1 MTLPNDGAAPAT
13 FTALSRNSHICAEIW
28 PHSAATYRSMIK
40 RFSSRV
46 LDATLSI
53 PPIRARNVMPVVIML
68 MIWIGLRWAQVGEN
82 MAFVLAV
89 VVAQA
94 YAIWRN
100 LPQAAHDMGQMRSGR
115 PGMLRWPVV
124 GLLLLAALQIWL
136 NDPLL
141 TQRLITALALFFLII
156 MALGVMREGEVL
168 DRITPRNADGAPE
181 FKVVSLLRVNALV
194 AVLVICVNEALIA
207 FETPAIWITVMPVF
221 VLILHGL
228 YWFIVLMLLPSDT
241 QPA

>member
-1 MTLPNDGAAPAT
+1 MPPSEGSVSAT
-13 FTALSRNSHICAEIW
+13 FAALSRNSHIYAEIW
-28 PHSAATYRSMIK
+28 PQSAATCRGMIK
-40 RFSSRV
+40 RFSSRL

-53 PPIRARNVMPVVIML
+53 PPIRVRNVLPVLIML
-68 MIWIGLRWAQVGEN
+68 MIWIGLQWAQVGEN

-100 LPQAAHDMGQMRSGR
+100 LPQAAHDMGQMRAGR
-115 PGMLRWPVV
+115 PAMLRWPVAA
-124 GLLLLAALQIWL
+124 LLLLAALQIWL

-141 TQRLITALALFFLII
+141 TQRLITAFAVFFLVV
-156 MALGVMREGEVL
+156 MVLGVMREGEML
-168 DRITPRNADGAPE
+168 DRITPRSADGTPE

-194 AVLVICVNEALIA
+194 ATLVICVNETLIA

-221 VLILHGL
+221 VLVLHGF
-228 YWFIVLMLLPSDT
+228 YWLIVLMLVPSDS

>member
-1 MTLPNDGAAPAT
+1 
-13 FTALSRNSHICAEIW
+13 
-28 PHSAATYRSMIK
+28 MIK
-40 RFSSRV
+40 RISSRL

-53 PPIRARNVMPVVIML
+53 PPIRARNLLPVIIML
-68 MIWIGLRWAQVGEN
+68 MIWVGLRSLHVAEN
-82 MAFVLAV
+82 TAFVLAV

-100 LPQAAHDMGQMRSGR
+100 LPQAAHDMAQMQAGR
-115 PGMLRWPVV
+115 PGMLRWPVI

-141 TQRLITALALFFLII
+141 TQRLITAFATFFLIV
-156 MALGVMREGEVL
+156 MVLGVLREGEVL
-168 DRITPRNADGAPE
+168 DRVTPRQVDGTPE
-181 FKVVSLLRVNALV
+181 YKVVSLLRVNVFVALM
-194 AVLVICVNEALIA
+194 VICINEVLIA
-207 FETPAIWITVMPVF
+207 YETPAIWITVMPLF
-221 VLILHGL
+221 VLMLHGF